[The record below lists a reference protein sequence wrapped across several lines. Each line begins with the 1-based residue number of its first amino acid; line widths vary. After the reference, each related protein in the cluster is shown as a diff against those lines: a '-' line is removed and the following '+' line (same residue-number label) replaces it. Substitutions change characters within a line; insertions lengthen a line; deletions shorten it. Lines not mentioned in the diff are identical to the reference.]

1 MLLYRLSLGLY
12 AADLSGKGA
21 AIRGGRWN
29 SQGMS
34 MLYTSAN
41 RSLAMAEVAVHLS
54 IGTLPNDYFMLTLEI
69 PDDLKME
76 KLETSQLSP
85 DWNLFPNLI
94 ETQMLGDDFLFRNQ
108 TCLLRVPSA
117 VTQGDFNYLF
127 NPHHPDFQKIKL
139 LSTEPFRF
147 DRRLFKA

>member
-1 MLLYRLSLGLY
+1 MFLYRLSLGLY
-12 AADLSGKGA
+12 ASDLSGKGA
-21 AIRGGRWN
+21 SIRGGRWN

-54 IGTLPNDYFMLTLEI
+54 FGTLPKDYFMLTLEI
-69 PDDLKME
+69 PDNLTME
-76 KLETSQLSP
+76 KIEPDQLSP
-85 DWNLFPNLI
+85 AWNLFPNLL
-94 ETQMLGDDFLFRNQ
+94 ETQMLGDDFLFRKQ
-108 TCLLRVPSA
+108 CCMLQVPSA

-127 NPHHPDFQKIKL
+127 NPNHPDFHLVKL
-139 LSTEPFRF
+139 LSIEPFPF

>member
-1 MLLYRLSLGLY
+1 MYLYRLSLGLY

-21 AIRGGRWN
+21 SIRGGRWN
-29 SQGMS
+29 SQGLS

-54 IGTLPNDYFMLTLEI
+54 IGTLPGDYFMLSLEI
-69 PDDLKME
+69 PDDLAME
-76 KLETSQLSP
+76 KIEPEQLSP
-85 DWNLFPNLI
+85 AWNLFPNLL
-94 ETQMLGDDFLFRNQ
+94 ETQMLGDDFLFRQ
-108 TCLLRVPSA
+108 PCCMLRVPSA

-127 NPHHPDFQKIKL
+127 NPAHPDFQQLKL
-139 LSTEPFRF
+139 LSIEPFPF